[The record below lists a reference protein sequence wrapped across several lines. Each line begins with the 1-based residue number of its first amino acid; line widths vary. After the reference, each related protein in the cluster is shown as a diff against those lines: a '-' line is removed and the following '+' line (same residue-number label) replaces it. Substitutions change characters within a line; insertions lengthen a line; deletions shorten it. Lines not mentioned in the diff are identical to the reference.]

1 MGTAESF
8 GRQWQVGDVVGVFL
22 DLMDHTIS
30 FSMNGELLMDTL
42 GGETTF
48 SEVQGEGFV
57 PAFTLGLGQKAKLTF
72 GQDVNSLKY
81 FTTCGLQ
88 EGYEPFCVYVPNREP
103 IIFTS
108 YKIVNFTYFRNMK
121 RPVTYWYT
129 KDQPIFE
136 NTDDFSSVI
145 DVTRIPAG
153 SDTPPCLKISHNT
166 FETMEKA
173 NWEFLRLSLP
183 VICLP
188 SFIEFVI

>member
-1 MGTAESF
+1 VTKILGHLMAITSVFKKEYISMKNTLQINFILKEEKIYMGTAESF

-88 EGYEPFCVYVPNREP
+88 EGYEPFCVYVPNKISTRLP
-103 IIFTS
+103 IIFT
-108 YKIVNFTYFRNMK
+108 I
-121 RPVTYWYT
+121 
-129 KDQPIFE
+129 
-136 NTDDFSSVI
+136 
-145 DVTRIPAG
+145 
-153 SDTPPCLKISHNT
+153 
-166 FETMEKA
+166 
-173 NWEFLRLSLP
+173 
-183 VICLP
+183 
-188 SFIEFVI
+188 

>member
-1 MGTAESF
+1 
-8 GRQWQVGDVVGVFL
+8 
-22 DLMDHTIS
+22 
-30 FSMNGELLMDTL
+30 
-42 GGETTF
+42 
-48 SEVQGEGFV
+48 
-57 PAFTLGLGQKAKLTF
+57 
-72 GQDVNSLKY
+72 
-81 FTTCGLQ
+81 
-88 EGYEPFCVYVPNREP
+88 
-103 IIFTS
+103 
-108 YKIVNFTYFRNMK
+108 MK

-188 SFIEFVI
+188 SFIELVYLNNIIHSFFFHQYFFFENN